1 MQHPCSLCRPVYT
14 QIQISTHWKEKKN
27 QKKKLI
33 FKFSVF
39 SHSPGAVL
47 FIYVTFAAIGY
58 WEVRAAIM
66 LECTRFGNRRL
77 HCARLRFVSCQEHLF
92 PHCSG
97 TFYISSLP
105 FHFVLSEINFH
116 TASKKMAD
124 THTLQWIYKPRFEL
138 LENSVLRLH
147 TAQYRNWHYGNEKL
161 PDLHMNPELGIF
173 STGKQTNHKTYLKL
187 LGF

>member
-1 MQHPCSLCRPVYT
+1 M
-14 QIQISTHWKEKKN
+14 
-27 QKKKLI
+27 
-33 FKFSVF
+33 
-39 SHSPGAVL
+39 L

-138 LENSVLRLH
+138 PENSVLRLH
-147 TAQYRNWHYGNEKL
+147 STIQKL
-161 PDLHMNPELGIF
+161 TLWQREVARLAHEPRIGHILDRKTNKPQNISKIIRILVFDVFIIIF
-173 STGKQTNHKTYLKL
+173 ICWKFRPTKSTQTLWVNRSPYVTNIVW
-187 LGF
+187 